1 MLNKRTHVALGHGS
15 VGAAAEVRLAAAGRA
30 EWACR
35 RPAVPTD
42 GRSTLSFGVQIHA
55 PTFHAAFAQWHT
67 LGPQWHTLPS
77 RSGTPLVWRGGRGGL
92 LGARGGLLARG
103 LLISG

>member
-67 LGPQWHTLPS
+67 LGL
-77 RSGTPLVWRGGRGGL
+77 
-92 LGARGGLLARG
+92 ARRARG
-103 LLISG
+103 LAWRSRGLAGAGLADFGLICQLPLHG